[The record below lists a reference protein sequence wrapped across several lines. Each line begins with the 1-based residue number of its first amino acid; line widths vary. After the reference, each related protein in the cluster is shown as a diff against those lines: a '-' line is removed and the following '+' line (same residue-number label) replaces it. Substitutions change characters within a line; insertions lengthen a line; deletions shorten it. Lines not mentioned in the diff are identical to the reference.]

1 MRQTRHATLCALVCA
16 TVFAGAA
23 LAVTQKPSPPSDA
36 AQTLCRDAA
45 SELERT
51 HCIPKHLLAAIALAE
66 SGRWDASRG
75 ESFVWPWTVTA
86 GGRSRYFETKAA
98 ALADV
103 RALEAEGARNI
114 DVGCMQINLLHHPD
128 AFQSLDQAFE
138 PAVNAAYAAGFLGDL
153 HRQTR
158 SWSRAVAFYHSRT
171 KSFYQ
176 PYRKKVYKLR
186 RVERQRAAAVHRAE
200 VIATYL
206 ERKSRRE
213 TALAERRRNRQ
224 K

>member
-1 MRQTRHATLCALVCA
+1 
-16 TVFAGAA
+16 
-23 LAVTQKPSPPSDA
+23 
-36 AQTLCRDAA
+36 
-45 SELERT
+45 
-51 HCIPKHLLAAIALAE
+51 
-66 SGRWDASRG
+66 
-75 ESFVWPWTVTA
+75 
-86 GGRSRYFETKAA
+86 
-98 ALADV
+98 
-103 RALEAEGARNI
+103 
-114 DVGCMQINLLHHPD
+114 MQMNLLHHPD
-128 AFQSLDQAFE
+128 AFRSFDQAFE

-176 PYRKKVYKLR
+176 PYRKKVYKFW
-186 RVERQRAAAVHRAE
+186 RVEHQRAAAVHRAE
-200 VIATYL
+200 VSAAYL